1 MSIFNIITHPT
12 QAEHVSL
19 FEKMLKG
26 RFSCIN
32 TRLAFDLQILL
43 PKDKVDNNKPVF
55 DLKANNV
62 NEKKKDNNKDSKD
75 G

>member
-43 PKDKVDNNKPVF
+43 PKDKVDNHKPVF